1 MDRMIY
7 VLLKVVSMTIDKM
20 LYGEIKIFLFK
31 KKKRKKERAK
41 NINPDKSIYIV
52 TKDSDS
58 VNRLIFFY
66 VSMAQVFL

>member
-31 KKKRKKERAK
+31 KKKKKKRKGKEH
-41 NINPDKSIYIV
+41 
-52 TKDSDS
+52 
-58 VNRLIFFY
+58 
-66 VSMAQVFL
+66 

>member
-20 LYGEIKIFLFK
+20 LYGEIKIFLF